1 MRTRARTESLS
12 QTARVAAQC
21 LLAIMVNV
29 FLMVVAGDVCWE
41 ATDLGHNEE
50 LALSAYGDQT

>member
-1 MRTRARTESLS
+1 MRIRARTESLS
-12 QTARVAAQC
+12 ETARVAAQC

-29 FLMVVAGDVCWE
+29 LLIVVAGNVCWE
-41 ATDLGHNEE
+41 GTDLGHNEE

>member
-1 MRTRARTESLS
+1 MRIRARTESLS

-21 LLAIMVNV
+21 VLAIMVTV
-29 FLMVVAGDVCWE
+29 LLIVVAGNVCWE
-41 ATDLGHNEE
+41 AIDLGHNEE

>member
-1 MRTRARTESLS
+1 
-12 QTARVAAQC
+12 VAAQC

-29 FLMVVAGDVCWE
+29 LLIVVAGNVCWE

>member
-1 MRTRARTESLS
+1 MRIRARTESLS

-21 LLAIMVNV
+21 VLAIMVNV
-29 FLMVVAGDVCWE
+29 LLIVVAGNVCWE
-41 ATDLGHNEE
+41 AIDLSHNEE